1 MPPSI
6 RLPDSLGL
14 DASGIAR
21 RAAEWIRWYLELKK
35 SMNMEVGAKNVKVMS
50 DILS

>member
-1 MPPSI
+1 MTANACTGSGTFWRQKRAMPPSI

-21 RAAEWIRWYLELKK
+21 RAAEWIRWYLK
-35 SMNMEVGAKNVKVMS
+35 
-50 DILS
+50 

>member
-21 RAAEWIRWYLELKK
+21 RAAEWIRWYLK
-35 SMNMEVGAKNVKVMS
+35 SMNLEVGAKNVKMMS
-50 DILS
+50 IILS